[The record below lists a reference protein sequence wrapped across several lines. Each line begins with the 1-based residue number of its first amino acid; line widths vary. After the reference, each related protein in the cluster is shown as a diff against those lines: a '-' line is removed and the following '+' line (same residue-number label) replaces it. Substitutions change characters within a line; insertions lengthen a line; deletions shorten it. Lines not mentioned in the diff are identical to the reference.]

1 MKGGM
6 EETRMGAAPTQVRE
20 HLYDVN
26 WTRMKKTLCVLTV
39 QRQRNTGMAI

>member
-6 EETRMGAAPTQVRE
+6 KETGMGAAPTQVRE

-26 WTRMKKTLCVLTV
+26 WTRMNKTLCVLSV
-39 QRQRNTGMAI
+39 QRQREAGMGI